1 MGAAVL
7 RLWAYALHLLSR
19 HLMHVLALAC
29 KIMKAQCMHQTTGAS
44 WAHEGNLFNIPEH
57 QVLILQCHL
66 LGLMR

>member
-44 WAHEGNLFNIPEH
+44 RAHEAISSIF
-57 QVLILQCHL
+57 LIIKSSFSKLKL
-66 LGLMR
+66 RLMR